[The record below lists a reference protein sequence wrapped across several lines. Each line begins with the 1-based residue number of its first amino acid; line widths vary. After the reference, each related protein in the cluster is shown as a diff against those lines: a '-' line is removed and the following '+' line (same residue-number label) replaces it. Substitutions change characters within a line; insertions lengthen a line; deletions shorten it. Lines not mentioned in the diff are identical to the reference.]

1 MELVGKTIWDP
12 PLLIEGRDGCL
23 PYAPLKVS
31 DNDPP
36 LFVMLGR
43 KVLVWVTVPWKF
55 GPDQ

>member
-23 PYAPLKVS
+23 PYVPLKVS

-43 KVLVWVTVPWKF
+43 KGFGLGHRSLEVWA
-55 GPDQ
+55 